1 LKSFP
6 DLEVRRET
14 AEVRSYVPTLS
25 FGLGARVLSIAMAW
39 VIELIALTV
48 WLDTRDLAQGRFLG
62 LLGDWGPD
70 ILRACVTT
78 AAICLAFGY
87 SRFEKLP
94 QLVDASISWKFL
106 AGHLAAILAFG
117 CLSYPLFHASQVG
130 VFPSNLLAAGWLA
143 CGVAAIPLSIFVLI
157 PPRFCRELA
166 RVSWSIFLLAIP
178 TVVAAMY
185 LGHLGQLLWRP
196 SAGLTLRLVH
206 VLLDTV
212 VQGVVADPVKL
223 VIGTS
228 RFRIAIS
235 SSCSGLE
242 GAGLMLVFTVAW
254 ILYCRR
260 EYRHPH
266 VLVLIPASIALIWLL
281 NSLRIAVLIMI
292 GNAGAPAVAL
302 GGFHSQAGWIAF
314 NASALG
320 FVFAAGRI
328 RWLKPVGCEA
338 VPAPAFDYRAGAYL
352 MPLLAIL
359 AAAMLCRSV
368 SPGFEWLYPI
378 RFLAA
383 GAVLWSFRDYYRVLD
398 WRISWFGPLIGIG
411 VFCMWIGLDML
422 AGGAGASSI
431 PAALSA
437 MPAWARILWLAGRIG
452 AAVITVPI
460 AEELAFR
467 GFLLRRL
474 VQPEFDA
481 VEPRA
486 VTWLPM
492 LISSLIF
499 GALHG
504 NRWVAGAA
512 AGFLY
517 AATYSRRGRIGDA
530 VIAHAVTNALLAGWV
545 VFSGSWGLW

>member
-1 LKSFP
+1 ML
-6 DLEVRRET
+6 
-14 AEVRSYVPTLS
+14 
-25 FGLGARVLSIAMAW
+25 
-39 VIELIALTV
+39 
-48 WLDTRDLAQGRFLG
+48 
-62 LLGDWGPD
+62 
-70 ILRACVTT
+70 
-78 AAICLAFGY
+78 
-87 SRFEKLP
+87 
-94 QLVDASISWKFL
+94 
-106 AGHLAAILAFG
+106 
-117 CLSYPLFHASQVG
+117 
-130 VFPSNLLAAGWLA
+130 LLA
-143 CGVAAIPLSIFVLI
+143 V
-157 PPRFCRELA
+157 
-166 RVSWSIFLLAIP
+166 P

-185 LGHLGQLLWRP
+185 LGHLGQWLWRP
-196 SAGLTLRLVH
+196 SAGLTFRLVH

-223 VIGTS
+223 VIGTT

-260 EYRHPH
+260 EYRHPQ
-266 VLVLIPASIALIWLL
+266 VLVLIPASIALMWLL
-281 NSLRIAVLIMI
+281 NVLRIAALIMI

-320 FVFAAGRI
+320 FVFTAGRI
-328 RWLKPVGCEA
+328 RWLKAVGYEA
-338 VPAPAFDYRAGAYL
+338 VPAPVFDYRAGSYL

-368 SPGFEWLYPI
+368 SAGFEWLYPI

-383 GAVLWSFRDYYRVLD
+383 GAALWCFRKHYRLLD
-398 WRISWFGPLIGIG
+398 WRISWFAPLIGIG
-411 VFCMWIGLDML
+411 VFFMWIGLDMVS
-422 AGGAGASSI
+422 GGAGASSI
-431 PAALSA
+431 PAAFAA
-437 MPAWARILWLAGRIG
+437 MPAWARIVWLAGRIG

-474 VQPEFDA
+474 VQAEFDA
-481 VEPRA
+481 VEPST
-486 VTWLPM
+486 VTWLPI

-499 GALHG
+499 GVLHG

-517 AATYSRRGRIGDA
+517 TATYSRRGRIGDA
-530 VIAHAVTNALLAGWV
+530 AMAHAVTNALLAGWII
-545 VFSGSWGLW
+545 FSGSWGLW